1 MKSKLTPSMKNKI
14 TKGWN
19 THFPGMGIY
28 RPMWLMNI
36 CGPLAVGILLQDKYD
51 KTVYTPLLHIHN
63 LCLDFSAVSL
73 GVSIET
79 ENIPVSDDEEVYTG
93 CISKLK
99 KGTYIPLEGTIDLNG
114 LLMSMKAYFSKAWY
128 KSELLSYMIYLAA
141 WSGAG
146 SVFDDIYSYVT
157 EKIEDCNEIMQVR
170 NRKEKWLSSIP
181 HDLSCTDTLRK
192 KVKEQED
199 KLKLADLPHREMIF

>member
-1 MKSKLTPSMKNKI
+1 MKSKLTPSMKSKI

-19 THFPGMGIY
+19 THFPEMGIY
-28 RPMWLMNI
+28 KPMWLMNI
-36 CGPLAVGILLQDKYD
+36 CGPLAVGIILQDKFD

-63 LCLDFSAVSL
+63 LCLDFPAVSF

-79 ENIPVSDDEEVYTG
+79 ENVPVSDSEEAYIA

-99 KGTYIPLEGTIDLNG
+99 SETYIPLEGTIDLNE
-114 LLMSMKAYFSKAWY
+114 LLMNMKSYFSKAWY

-141 WSGAG
+141 WSGSE
-146 SVFDDIYSYVT
+146 SVFHDIYSYVT
-157 EKIEDCNEIMQVR
+157 EKIEGCNEIMQVK

-192 KVKEQED
+192 KVKEQEE
-199 KLKLADLPHREMIF
+199 KLKLTKLPHREMII